1 MTIKRLF
8 QLLKDK
14 SGVTAIEY
22 GLIAALVGVAI
33 IGGVT
38 LLGGSLNT
46 MFTDVSTTLDGTL
59 PAAAPA
65 GPPADPAAPPA

>member
-8 QLLKDK
+8 NLLKDK

-46 MFTDVSTTLDGTL
+46 MFTDVSTTLDGSL
-59 PAAAPA
+59 PAADA
-65 GPPADPAAPPA
+65 PADPAPDPDPAA